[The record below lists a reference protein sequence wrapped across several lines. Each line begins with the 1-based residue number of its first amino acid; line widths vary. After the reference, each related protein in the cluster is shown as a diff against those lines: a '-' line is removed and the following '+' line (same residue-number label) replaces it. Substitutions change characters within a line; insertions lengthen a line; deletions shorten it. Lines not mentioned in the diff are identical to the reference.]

1 MFFVHLWTIF
11 PHFISAPKRNDAPV
25 TTQWKRHNLKMEMKK
40 RMNGNSD
47 EIKTPEQIVRE
58 RLRLELIKN
67 RERVNKQAK
76 DSNRKRT
83 AKQQRR
89 KQRK

>member
-1 MFFVHLWTIF
+1 MSHV
-11 PHFISAPKRNDAPV
+11 FILAPKRNDEAI
-25 TTQWKRHNLKMEMKK
+25 TTHWKRHNLKMETKK
-40 RMNGNSD
+40 RMNGNSK
-47 EIKTPEQIVRE
+47 EMKTPDQIVRE

-67 RERVNKQAK
+67 RERVNKQAR

-83 AKQQRR
+83 AKKQKQ